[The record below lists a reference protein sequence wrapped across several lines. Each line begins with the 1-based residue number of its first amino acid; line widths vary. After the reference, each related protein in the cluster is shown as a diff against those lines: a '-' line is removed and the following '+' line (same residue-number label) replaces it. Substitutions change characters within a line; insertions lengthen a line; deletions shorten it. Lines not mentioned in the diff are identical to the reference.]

1 MLPAESLTPSVIAA
15 LGGLYTLRLAAVNAL
30 ATCAISSRSVIADT
44 GGGILMNE
52 TLKLYRAFLCVTA
65 CALASASQAAPHRT
79 IAIPAER
86 FFPESIDADRDG
98 ALYVGSAGLG
108 GVWKI
113 GVGQTAPK
121 PFVRPGAAKGRAIF
135 VVKVDRAHRTVWAC
149 SNELDDP
156 LPGLPATKVG
166 STLGKF
172 DLATGRPVAS
182 IALPPHTFCNDIAVA
197 PDGTAYVSDSDSFR
211 IFRVRPGSSVAETWL
226 APSVLAR
233 FGKVDI
239 DGLAIGRDGRLYF
252 NTYEQGDLY
261 RVQLT
266 RAKPRSVERL
276 STSRAIEHAD
286 GMRASADGTLYMV
299 EGSGALTRL
308 EIRGRRVILHA
319 IGGTFDRPASLALT
333 RDGIWVAE
341 TRIEDLFTNPVK
353 TSGPFMLRRVAFDAG
368 PNMEAK

>member
-1 MLPAESLTPSVIAA
+1 
-15 LGGLYTLRLAAVNAL
+15 
-30 ATCAISSRSVIADT
+30 
-44 GGGILMNE
+44 MNE
-52 TLKLYRAFLCVTA
+52 TLKLYRAFLCLAA
-65 CALASASQAAPHRT
+65 CALASASPAAPRRT
-79 IAIPAER
+79 ITIPAER

-98 ALYVGSAGLG
+98 TLYVGSAGLG

-113 GVGQTAPK
+113 GSE
-121 PFVRPGAAKGRAIF
+121 RAARGRAIF
-135 VVKVDRAHRTVWAC
+135 GVKVDRAHGTVWAC

-156 LPGLPATKVG
+156 LPGLPAAKVG

-172 DLATGRPVAS
+172 NIATGRP
-182 IALPPHTFCNDIAVA
+182 IATITLPPHTFCNDIAVA

-226 APSVLAR
+226 APAVLAR

-252 NTYEQGDLY
+252 NTYEQGAMY

-276 STSRAIEHAD
+276 STSRPIEHAD

-299 EGSGALTRL
+299 EGGGALTRL
-308 EIRGRRVILHA
+308 EVRGRRVVLHA
-319 IGGTFDRPASLALT
+319 IGGKFDRPASLALT
-333 RDGIWVAE
+333 RNGIWVAE
-341 TRIEDLFTNPVK
+341 TRIEDLFTKPVR

-368 PNMEAK
+368 PDMKAR